1 MSVFFVFVFLSLSL
15 LTLLIFAL
23 VTVSF
28 RPPPPIIHTEFDSM
42 KYYFNFCFFQV
53 VLPATY
59 LVIGPLQLTV
69 VCYLL
74 WDWLEL
80 GPVALAGVVV
90 LLLLFPLQV
99 FMGKLSQVLR

>member
-1 MSVFFVFVFLSLSL
+1 MSALVSFFFFFSLSTFILSREILFSLSL
-15 LTLLIFAL
+15 FVCL
-23 VTVSF
+23 
-28 RPPPPIIHTEFDSM
+28 
-42 KYYFNFCFFQV
+42 QV

-59 LVIGPLQLTV
+59 IVIGPLQLMV

-80 GPVALAGVVV
+80 GPMAMAGIAV

-99 FMGKLSQVLR
+99 FMGKLSHVLR